1 MFLKSQHLVIAP
13 RIIYVWTFKSLQI
26 GMAFLKSKQE
36 NKTNIPL
43 LNLVQNVT
51 VIMIQLFNFF
61 S

>member
-1 MFLKSQHLVIAP
+1 MFLKSQHLLIAP
-13 RIIYVWTFKSLQI
+13 RIIYVWTFKSQQI
-26 GMAFLKSKQE
+26 GMAFLKSKQL

-51 VIMIQLFNFF
+51 IIVIQLFQFF